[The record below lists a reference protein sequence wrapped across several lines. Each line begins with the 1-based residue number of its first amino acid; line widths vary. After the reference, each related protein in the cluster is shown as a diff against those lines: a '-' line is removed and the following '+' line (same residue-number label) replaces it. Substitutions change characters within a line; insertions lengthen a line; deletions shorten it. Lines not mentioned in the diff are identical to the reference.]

1 MKKKPGYFVL
11 PLLLLSCGTLFSQK
25 CEVAKDPFTNERS
38 VVSNYGDK
46 LVYFENKGGKLKME
60 MVFTYAGGIDVT
72 MAKGAEVL
80 YKLEND
86 QTIKLVTV
94 NESMPKR
101 IITQASTQL
110 TTNYSY
116 VFDITADELK
126 KFAAS
131 KVVFVRFPDTKGGT
145 TDFEGKNGKGLV
157 KAIMKGAGCIVENL
171 N

>member
-1 MKKKPGYFVL
+1 MKKKFSYFVL
-11 PLLLLSCGTLFSQK
+11 PLVLLSSGTLFSQK
-25 CEVAKDPFTNERS
+25 CEVAKDPFTSERT

-46 LVYFENKGGKLKME
+46 IVYFENKAGKLKME

-80 YKLEND
+80 YKLENE
-86 QTIKLVTV
+86 QTVKLVSV
-94 NESMPKR
+94 NESLPKR

-116 VFDITADELK
+116 VFDITVDDLK

-131 KVVFVRFPDTKGGT
+131 KVVFIRFPDTKGGT
-145 TDFEGKNGKGLV
+145 SDFEGKNGKGLV
-157 KAIMKGAGCIVENL
+157 KAIMKGAECMVENFK
-171 N
+171 